1 MQNLADLD
9 HARLLKILEK
19 QDAAYDEEW
28 KGPRSY
34 LDHANYHTRLAM
46 CTVHG
51 TVPALDYAL
60 ALLDSGRAENLARAL
75 DVLDNV
81 LQYQDTNPIHPTY
94 GIWPWYMEEPLAK
107 MNPPDWNWAD
117 FCGRRLLLCLAC
129 HADRMPPDLR
139 GRIQSSLRHA
149 CLSIFRRNVDKFYTN
164 ISIMGA
170 MVTLCSGER
179 FGWDDMLAYGLARLN
194 DQWEFVRENGT
205 FAEFNS
211 PTYTVVAM
219 EELACLEGLTRNR
232 EALALVHALL
242 DMAWKIVAEHYHAPT
257 GQWVGPCS
265 RAYSWLQRPGVSS
278 EMPREMSASLPG
290 AFPAMLSRALDDPG
304 FCDGDQFKAS
314 WIHAALHCPD
324 KYRRYFYECPV
335 RDLELEFHESTSVV
349 PRQSTIARSH
359 IEPAFALSSFARQD
373 TWNQRRNLFGFWGGR
388 KPRFVNMTLLHNL
401 YDFSSGLAVID
412 QKGGTA
418 LLGATLMTDAG
429 DTHISLDMVKD
440 ATIRAWDLRLRIEL
454 GGLLEGRPVQNGDT
468 IRLRDGGIV
477 LTIRLL
483 GARFD
488 GSPCALVLGD
498 SSGETAELESHGSL
512 YRRFTDGHLRWYA
525 DVVFYRGEER
535 EFGLDALRDAWAAL
549 LVTMGADMV
558 DGPASAICRGGIV
571 TATACIDGRELS
583 VSIPEKPSSRY
594 ALPRGLA

>member
-1 MQNLADLD
+1 MLTLSDFD
-9 HARLLKILEK
+9 RARLLKTLEK
-19 QDAAYDEEW
+19 QNAAYDEEW
-28 KGPRSY
+28 KGPGGY

-60 ALLDSGRAENLARAL
+60 ALLDSGREEDLPRAFDIL
-75 DVLDNV
+75 GNV

-94 GIWPWYMEEPLAK
+94 GIWPWFMEEPLSK

-129 HADRMPPDLR
+129 HADRMPPELR
-139 GRIQSSLRHA
+139 GRIQSALRHA

-179 FGWDDMLAYGLARLN
+179 FGWDDMVAYGLARLR

-211 PTYTVVAM
+211 PTYTIVAM
-219 EELACLEGLTRNR
+219 EELTCLEGLTRNR
-232 EALALVHALL
+232 EALELVHGLL
-242 DMAWKIVAEHYHAPT
+242 DMAWKTVAEHYHAPT

-265 RAYSWLQRPGVSS
+265 RAYSWLQRPGDSS
-278 EMPREMSASLPG
+278 EMPREWSASLPG
-290 AFPAMLSRALDDPG
+290 AFPAMLARALDDPG
-304 FCDGDQFKAS
+304 FCDGDSFKAS
-314 WIHAALHCPD
+314 WLHADLRCPE
-324 KYRRYFYECPV
+324 KYRRYFRECPA
-335 RDLELEFHESTSVV
+335 RDLELEFHESTSVA
-349 PRQSTIARSH
+349 PGRPTIARAH
-359 IEPAFALSSFARQD
+359 IEEAFALSSFARQD

-388 KPRFVNMTLLHNL
+388 KPRFVNLTLLRNL
-401 YDFSSGLAVID
+401 YDFSSGLAVVD
-412 QKGGTA
+412 QKGGAA
-418 LLGATLMTDAG
+418 LLGAAFLTDAG

-454 GGLLEGRPVQNGDT
+454 GGLLEGRPALDGET
-468 IRLRDGGIV
+468 IRLRDGGIA

-483 GARFD
+483 GARSD
-488 GSPCALVLGD
+488 GAPCTLSLGD

-512 YRRFTDGHLRWYA
+512 YRRFTDGRPRWYA

-535 EFGLDALRDAWAAL
+535 EIRLDALRDAWAAL
-549 LVTMGADMV
+549 LVTMGADAV
-558 DGPASAICRGGIV
+558 EGTASATCEGGIV
-571 TATACIDGRELS
+571 TATAHVDGRSLS
-583 VSIPEKPSSRY
+583 VSIPERPSSRNT
-594 ALPRGLA
+594 LP